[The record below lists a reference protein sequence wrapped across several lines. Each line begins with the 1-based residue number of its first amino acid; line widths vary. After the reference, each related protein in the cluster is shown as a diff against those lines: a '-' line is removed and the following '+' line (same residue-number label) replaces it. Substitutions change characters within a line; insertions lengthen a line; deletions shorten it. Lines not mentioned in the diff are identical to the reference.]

1 MQYLLL
7 IYGPESDE
15 QDFSDET
22 MKAYDAFWKHVSERG
37 VIRAGEALHP
47 SAAATT
53 VRIRD
58 GRTLTTDG
66 PFAETKEILGG
77 FYVVEVA
84 DLDEALGYAA
94 MIPGAKTGSIEVRPI
109 VDFGA
114 MNAGAAAAGA
124 AAAGSAASD

>member
-15 QDFSDET
+15 QDFSPET
-22 MKAYDAFWKHVSERG
+22 MQGYDAFWAHVTERG
-37 VIRAGEALHP
+37 VLRAGEALHP
-47 SAAATT
+47 ASAATT
-53 VRIRD
+53 VRVRD
-58 GRTLTTDG
+58 DRTVTTDG

-94 MIPGAKTGSIEVRPI
+94 MIPGAKTGSVEVRPI
-109 VDFGA
+109 VDFDA
-114 MNAGAAAAGA
+114 MRADGVP
-124 AAAGSAASD
+124 AGSAASA

>member
-7 IYGPESDE
+7 IYGSEADVD
-15 QDFSDET
+15 DFSEAT
-22 MKAYDAFWKHVSERG
+22 MKAYNDFWDHVTAKG
-37 VIRAGEALHP
+37 VLKAGEALHP
-47 SAAATT
+47 PSTATT
-53 VRIRD
+53 VRVRD
-58 GRTLTTDG
+58 GNTVMTDG

-77 FYVVEVA
+77 FYVVDVA

-114 MNAGAAAAGA
+114 AGAET
-124 AAAGSAASD
+124 AAAGSVASD

>member
-7 IYGPESDE
+7 IYGPESE
-15 QDFSDET
+15 SEDFSDET
-22 MKAYDAFWKHVSERG
+22 MKAYDAFWAHVTERG

-47 SAAATT
+47 AATATT
-53 VRIRD
+53 VRVRD
-58 GRTLTTDG
+58 GHTLTTDG

-114 MNAGAAAAGA
+114 MNAEA
-124 AAAGSAASD
+124 AAAGSATTAADAG

>member
-15 QDFSDET
+15 QDFSPET
-22 MKAYDAFWKHVSERG
+22 MAGYDKFWEHVSERG
-37 VIRAGEALHP
+37 VLRAGEALHP
-47 SAAATT
+47 AAAATT
-53 VRIRD
+53 VRVRD
-58 GRTLTTDG
+58 GQTLTTDG

-94 MIPGAKTGSIEVRPI
+94 MIPGSKTGSVEVRPI
-109 VDFGA
+109 VDF
-114 MNAGAAAAGA
+114 AAVRADAVP
-124 AAAGSAASD
+124 AGSAASD